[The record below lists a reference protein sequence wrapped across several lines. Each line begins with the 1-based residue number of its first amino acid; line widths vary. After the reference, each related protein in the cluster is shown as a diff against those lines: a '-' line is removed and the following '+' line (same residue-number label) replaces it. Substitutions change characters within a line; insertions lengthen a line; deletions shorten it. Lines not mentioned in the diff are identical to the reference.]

1 MKKYMMLLTVTLLLA
16 ANSSFAQ
23 DIPQNQVPSVIVNNF
38 QKKFPKA
45 YDIEWELDG
54 TLYKVEFETG
64 RISKDHD
71 AWYDKT
77 GALVRLKEE
86 ITKEELPQKVLESI
100 KQEFS
105 GYRIDDIKRVTEGSE
120 VYYRVDLESFSEEWK
135 VVYAENGKLI
145 SKVAD

>member
-23 DIPQNQVPSVIVNNF
+23 DIPQSQVPSVIVNNF

-105 GYRIDDIKRVTEGSE
+105 GYRMDDIKRVTEGSE

-135 VVYAENGKLI
+135 VVYAKNGKLI

>member
-105 GYRIDDIKRVTEGSE
+105 GYRMDDIKRVTEGSE

-145 SKVAD
+145 SKVSD

>member
-105 GYRIDDIKRVTEGSE
+105 GYRMDDIKRVTEGSE